1 MTASRPWDRSAA
13 MPAPNAP
20 TPGKTM
26 RAASRT
32 IAGSAETTTP
42 ALRRRNAPAIDA
54 RFATPES
61 TIVTSLTARASERA
75 FGGRHV
81 VESREGDR
89 LTQRERGR
97 LERRFGAVMVVVA
110 LQHVHV
116 QRGPARCGERAQHMS
131 DVLAREP
138 ANSLPAQ
145 AERDVGKRPAGEIH
159 DRPSQPVVERCEG
172 PAEPVYAA
180 PLSQGPIERFSQCQG
195 AILSRVVIVHL
206 QIAFAGQRQVEARV
220 VAQRV
225 EEMVEESDA
234 GLDRRLAGAIEIE
247 CHPNRC
253 FARCARHRRGTSAH
267 GSSSSRS
274 ATRSRT
280 RAAPASVNAAAVAVR
295 SSPGATTPSGT
306 TPAPAAARMSS
317 GVLPTIHA

>member
-1 MTASRPWDRSAA
+1 MTVSRPRDRSAA

-32 IAGSAETTTP
+32 IAGSALTTGVTP
-42 ALRRRNAPAIDA
+42 RRRNAPAIEA

-61 TIVTSLTARASERA
+61 TITTERPL
-75 FGGRHV
+75 GGRHV
-81 VESREGDR
+81 IESREGDR
-89 LTQRERGR
+89 LTQSQCGR
-97 LERRFGAVMVVVA
+97 LERGFGAVMVVVT

-116 QRGPARCGERAQHMS
+116 QRCPARRRERAQYMR

-138 ANSLPAQ
+138 ADTLPAQ
-145 AERDVGKRPAGEIH
+145 PERDVGERPAGEIH

-172 PAEPVYAA
+172 PAEPVYTA

-195 AILSRVVIVHL
+195 AILGRVVIVHL

-220 VAQRV
+220 TAQCV
-225 EEMVEESDA
+225 EEMVEEADA
-234 GLDRRLAGAIEIE
+234 GLHIRLAGAVEIE
-247 CHPNRC
+247 RDANRC
-253 FARCARHRRGTSAH
+253 FPCRARDRRSARVH

-280 RAAPASVNAAAVAVR
+280 RAAPAPVSAAAVAMR
-295 SSPGATTPSGT
+295 SSPGAT
-306 TPAPAAARMSS
+306 
-317 GVLPTIHA
+317 

>member
-1 MTASRPWDRSAA
+1 MTLSRPRDRSAA

-81 VESREGDR
+81 VESRAGDR
-89 LTQRERGR
+89 LTQREGGR
-97 LERRFGAVMVVVA
+97 LERGFGAVMVVVA

-116 QRGPARCGERAQHMS
+116 QRAPARRGERTQHMS

-145 AERDVGKRPAGEIH
+145 AERDVGKRPTGEIH
-159 DRPSQPVVERCEG
+159 DRTRQRFVERRER
-172 PAEPVYAA
+172 PSETVDPA
-180 PLSQGPIERFSQCQG
+180 PL
-195 AILSRVVIVHL
+195 
-206 QIAFAGQRQVEARV
+206 
-220 VAQRV
+220 
-225 EEMVEESDA
+225 
-234 GLDRRLAGAIEIE
+234 
-247 CHPNRC
+247 
-253 FARCARHRRGTSAH
+253 
-267 GSSSSRS
+267 
-274 ATRSRT
+274 
-280 RAAPASVNAAAVAVR
+280 
-295 SSPGATTPSGT
+295 
-306 TPAPAAARMSS
+306 
-317 GVLPTIHA
+317 

>member
-1 MTASRPWDRSAA
+1 MTVSRPRDWSAA

-20 TPGKTM
+20 TPGRTI

-32 IAGSAETTTP
+32 IAGSALTTGVTP
-42 ALRRRNAPAIDA
+42 RRRNAPAIDA

-61 TIVTSLTARASERA
+61 TITTERPL
-75 FGGRHV
+75 GGRHV

-97 LERRFGAVMVVVA
+97 LERGFGAVMVVVT

-116 QRGPARCGERAQHMS
+116 QRCPARRGERAQHMR

-138 ANSLPAQ
+138 ADSLPPQ
-145 AERDVGKRPAGEIH
+145 TERDVGKRPAGEIH

-180 PLSQGPIERFSQCQG
+180 PLSQRPVERFPQREG
-195 AILSRVVIVHL
+195 AILSRVMIVHL
-206 QIAFAGQRQVEARV
+206 QIAFTGQRQIETRMAR
-220 VAQRV
+220 QRV
-225 EEMVEESDA
+225 EEMLEESDA

-253 FARCARHRRGTSAH
+253 FARCARHRRGTSSH

-280 RAAPASVNAAAVAVR
+280 RAAPPSVNAAAVAVR

-306 TPAPAAARMSS
+306 TPAPAAALTDA
-317 GVLPTIHA
+317 GAA

>member
-61 TIVTSLTARASERA
+61 TIVTSLTGRASERA
-75 FGGRHV
+75 LGGRHV
-81 VESREGDR
+81 VESRRGDR
-89 LTQRERGR
+89 LTQRQRGR
-97 LERRFGAVMVVVA
+97 LERGFGAVMVIVT
-110 LQHVHV
+110 LQHIHV
-116 QRGPARCGERAQHMS
+116 QRCPARRRERAQYMS
-131 DVLAREP
+131 DVLACEP
-138 ANSLPAQ
+138 ADTLPAQ
-145 AERDVGKRPAGEIH
+145 TERDVGKRPAGEIH

-172 PAEPVYAA
+172 PAEPVNAA
-180 PLSQGPIERFSQCQG
+180 PLSQRPVERFPQRES

-220 VAQRV
+220 AAQRV

-234 GLDRRLAGAIEIE
+234 GL
-247 CHPNRC
+247 
-253 FARCARHRRGTSAH
+253 
-267 GSSSSRS
+267 
-274 ATRSRT
+274 
-280 RAAPASVNAAAVAVR
+280 
-295 SSPGATTPSGT
+295 
-306 TPAPAAARMSS
+306 
-317 GVLPTIHA
+317 